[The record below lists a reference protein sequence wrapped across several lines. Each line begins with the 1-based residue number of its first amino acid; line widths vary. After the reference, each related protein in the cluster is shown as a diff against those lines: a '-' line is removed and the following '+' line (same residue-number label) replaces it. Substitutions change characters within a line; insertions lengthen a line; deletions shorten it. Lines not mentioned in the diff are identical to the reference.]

1 MTRENQKLLV
11 QLSVQELQELIAKT
25 VTDEMNKLIKV
36 IQMIPTETDE
46 IKVIT
51 REETAKLLNV
61 SLTTL
66 YLWNK
71 NNILKNKKINSRVYY
86 LKNDVINKLKLVA

>member
-1 MTRENQKLLV
+1 MNQNEKLLV
-11 QLSVQELQELIAKT
+11 QLSVQELQELIAKS
-25 VTDEMNKLIKV
+25 VTEEVNKLIKV
-36 IQMIPTETDE
+36 IQMIPAENDE
-46 IKVIT
+46 NKVIT

-71 NNILKNKKINSRVYY
+71 NDILKNKKINSRVYY
-86 LKNDVINKLKLVA
+86 LKNDVMNKLKLVA

>member
-1 MTRENQKLLV
+1 MMNQNEKLLV
-11 QLSVQELQELIAKT
+11 QLSVQELQELIAKS
-25 VTDEMNKLIKV
+25 VTEEVNKLIKV
-36 IQMIPTETDE
+36 IQMIPAENDE
-46 IKVIT
+46 NKVIT

-71 NNILKNKKINSRVYY
+71 NDILKNKKINSRVYY
-86 LKNDVINKLKLVA
+86 LKNDVMNKLKLVA